1 MCGFSVY
8 CAATGRSDALA
19 ASLRAIA
26 HRGPDA
32 RGQES
37 WPTPDGGT
45 VGFGHVRLSIV
56 DISPAGN
63 QPMISADG
71 RIAMVFNGEIYNFL
85 ELKAGLPDHAF
96 RSSSDSEVL
105 LELYARF
112 GAACFAD
119 LNGMFT
125 AAFLDIATGS
135 VVIVRDQIGVKPI
148 YYVADGAA
156 LYVSSEIKGI
166 APFLD
171 SPLAVSQAGLFEFLN
186 CGFVFEP
193 ETGLEGVRKIP
204 AGCYLEFQDGTTR
217 LHRYFSL
224 DAQTRRAVPVEIDL
238 AGAVED
244 QLIADVK
251 LGVFFSGGLDS
262 SVIAA
267 FAKREALFAA
277 YDATEIKSG
286 GLVDDAPYA
295 EKIAEI
301 LDIDLTKV
309 RISDSLDPD
318 HILQTMQTVAV
329 GTEELI
335 SDYTYYASLELSR
348 AARDHGF
355 KVMLSGMGGDEAFIG
370 YPRYKLLMRD
380 RFYRLASI
388 PLRLPALAALMK
400 RNPRLAKKVDRFQQ
414 YFDEA
419 HLASRYARLVGYL
432 SRHEIAALIPDRDQN
447 ALAREFERRCDVMLV
462 GFEGDSPLVKALV
475 LDYHGYLSHNLSVA
489 DKSSMSVSLE
499 VRVPLLDPRVYCG
512 AIAEL
517 RRPGAK
523 PRFGKQVLREM
534 LLKILPRNLVD
545 RPKAPFNPPLDSKIT
560 ALGAHRIND
569 QLAQGPFGQHL
580 DLGAATALVD
590 RHFKGLENNSYKIW
604 QLLYLSFWLE
614 GKTAVS
620 TADAAPSLSVA
631 A

>member
-1 MCGFSVY
+1 M
-8 CAATGRSDALA
+8 
-19 ASLRAIA
+19 
-26 HRGPDA
+26 
-32 RGQES
+32 
-37 WPTPDGGT
+37 

-85 ELKAGLPDHAF
+85 ELKTRLPDHAF

-112 GAACFAD
+112 GTACFAD

-125 AAFLDIATGS
+125 AAFLDIATGA

-148 YYVADGAA
+148 YYVADGPA

-171 SPLAVSQAGLFEFLN
+171 LPLAVSQAGLFEFLN
-186 CGFVFEP
+186 CGFVLEP
-193 ETGLEGVRKIP
+193 ESGLEGVRKIP
-204 AGCYLEFQDGTTR
+204 AGCYIEYQSGTTR

-224 DAQTRRAVPVEIDL
+224 DAQTRQVGPAKVDL

-277 YDATEIKSG
+277 YDATEVKSG

-295 EKIAEI
+295 EEIAEV
-301 LDIDLTKV
+301 LQIDLTKV
-309 RISDSLDPD
+309 SISDSLDPD
-318 HILQTMQTVAV
+318 HILQTMRTVAM

-348 AARDHGF
+348 VARDHGF

-380 RFYRLASI
+380 RFYRLAHI
-388 PLRLPALAALMK
+388 PLRLSAVSALVK
-400 RNPRLAKKVDRFQQ
+400 RNPRLAKKVDRFRQ

-419 HLASRYARLVGYL
+419 HFASRYARLVGYL
-432 SRHEIAALIPDRDQN
+432 SRHEIAALIPDQDCDT
-447 ALAREFERRCDVMLV
+447 LARTFEQRCDALLV
-462 GFEGDSPLVKALV
+462 GFESDTPLVKALV

-499 VRVPLLDPRVYCG
+499 VRVPLLDPRVYCD
-512 AIAEL
+512 ALAKL

-523 PRFGKQVLREM
+523 PQFGKQALREM

-545 RPKAPFNPPLDSKIT
+545 RPKAPFNPPLDTKIM
-560 ALGAHRIND
+560 ALGAHRIKD
-569 QLAQGPFGQHL
+569 QLAQSPFGRHL
-580 DLGAATALVD
+580 DLNAAMSLVD
-590 RHFKGLENNSYKIW
+590 QHFQGIENNTYKIW

-614 GKTAVS
+614 GKAV
-620 TADAAPSLSVA
+620 APAVNSDPLPAVA